1 MLITELTIDECRA
14 ILKGTNLGRLAC
26 VRYSQPYIVP
36 IYFDFSDDNL
46 YSFATVGKKIQ
57 WMRTNPRVCVE
68 VDDITDQFNWTT
80 VVVEGRYEE
89 LTKAPAHEAAR
100 KRAYALFQSRP
111 DWWYPAGGKTHKS
124 RSSPDRAPVIYRI
137 QIESVSG
144 REAARNKVRPTPPKV
159 RAASAKAPTWWSHVL
174 RPLQGA
180 PRAFR

>member
-36 IYFDFSDDNL
+36 IYFDFCDDNL

-89 LTKAPAHEAAR
+89 LTKTPAHEAAR
-100 KRAYALFQSRP
+100 KRAYLLFQNRP
-111 DWWYPAGGKTHKS
+111 DWWYPAGGKTQKH
-124 RSSPDRAPVIYRI
+124 RTSPERAPIIYRI

-144 REAARNKVRPTPPKV
+144 REAARNRVRPRPARVSTG
-159 RAASAKAPTWWSHVL
+159 SAKAPTWWSHVL
-174 RPLQGA
+174 RPLRSA